1 MKQPDMGDDV
11 WLDCCVTLR
20 DATSAAC
27 EIREDDMHLL
37 PLRVLEIVE
46 RQVTDGLSPVQTQ
59 SRVQT
64 EQLNSRRNA
73 GI

>member
-11 WLDCCVTLR
+11 WWDCCVTLR
-20 DATSAAC
+20 DETSATC
-27 EIREDDMHLL
+27 EICDDDMHLS

-46 RQVTDGLSPVQTQ
+46 RQVTDGLFPVQTQ
-59 SRVQT
+59 SRVQI